1 MNNDRLKGDWKRMK
15 GKIREKWGELTDD
28 DVDIVDGRR
37 EQLAGLLQKRYGMAK
52 DEVEKQ
58 PSVVRRIHS
67 QAGRCGVW
75 RAAKA

>member
-1 MNNDRLKGDWKRMK
+1 MNDDRLKGDWKRMK
-15 GKIREKWGELTDD
+15 GKVREKWGELTED

-58 PSVVRRIHS
+58 IREFEDRDALV
-67 QAGRCGVW
+67 
-75 RAAKA
+75 